1 MLIWRA
7 PTRHLNGAN
16 DFSEEDHA
24 QVVDGR
30 CYRPPGGRLRWQRSV
45 NAAFR
50 IGRTRDQRCD
60 TAIFI
65 RRRSHKG
72 PVPPLLASLWMV
84 PRLALVPL
92 ATAVRLEKFL
102 IDAFQ

>member
-1 MLIWRA
+1 MLSMLQ
-7 PTRHLNGAN
+7 PN

-30 CYRPPGGRLRWQRSV
+30 CYRTPGGRLRWQRSG

-60 TAIFI
+60 TAIFT
-65 RRRSHKG
+65 RRRGDKG
-72 PVPPLLASLWMV
+72 PVPPPLASLWMV
-84 PRLALVPL
+84 PRLALAPL
-92 ATAVRLEKFL
+92 APVVRMEKFL